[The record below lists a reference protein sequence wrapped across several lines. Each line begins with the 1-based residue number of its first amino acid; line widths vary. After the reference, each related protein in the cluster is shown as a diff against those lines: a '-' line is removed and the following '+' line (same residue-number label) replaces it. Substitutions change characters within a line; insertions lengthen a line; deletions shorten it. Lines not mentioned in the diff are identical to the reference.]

1 VLGPLTLLLK
11 AFIICSLEL
20 AYDYAQLGKLKRA
33 TSIFGTALDV
43 VRSGETSP
51 EISAFYLLRFAEA
64 LTFGGNPSKR

>member
-1 VLGPLTLLLK
+1 MLIFS
-11 AFIICSLEL
+11 AFIVCSLEL

-33 TSIFGTALDV
+33 TGIFGTALEV

-64 LTFGGNPSKR
+64 LSIAGNVEKR